1 MPNNTE
7 AEAAVLG
14 SILIDNNAADNLI
27 PVLREDDFYLAPN
40 RIIFAAMKTLQ
51 GQSKAI
57 DTVTVAD
64 ELELEGKLDEV
75 GSIAY
80 LSELAEGV
88 ISAANGDYYAEIL
101 KRDSLIRRVITTGN
115 EIAKYGYDCDD
126 GIKALDNAE
135 RLIYKIAEDSSEK
148 ALVKADAAF
157 AMTMSNIQSAQVGK
171 ATQATVDTGFP
182 TFERATKGLKPGE
195 LILIAAR
202 PSVGKTAFALNLA
215 VNVALRGVEHK
226 TVAIFSLEMSSMLL
240 AKRMLAYESGVTFD
254 AMDSMGGLRDK
265 NVMDRLMKAYRRLA
279 AANIYI
285 DDYSMNSPADILS
298 KCRRLKRE
306 KGLDLIIVDY
316 LQLMRGNS
324 SGNKGFESRQ
334 VEVSDMTRMMKIYA
348 KELDCP
354 IILLSQMSR
363 GIEQR
368 KDEPMLSDLRES
380 GAIEQDAD
388 VVAFL
393 HNPSKYNSALPQD
406 EIKLFIKKN
415 RNGPLADI
423 TLNWDGAT
431 TTFKEIVSRSADELR
446 EPSKPAE
453 PTRQVEQASVGGS
466 EKAGAA
472 AVAGATVNEDAFAR
486 TNGGES
492 GSTAFSN
499 AVAKTDGED
508 LPFDLD
514 KGDGKQAAGE
524 AKAFGDI
531 TRGLKDVVEADFPFG
546 SDMPFGADDTND
558 DDEDD
563 EYVDEDSL
571 AEDDGENGDL
581 GF

>member
-1 MPNNTE
+1 MPKDDNRKVSRGMPNNTE

-27 PVLREDDFYLAPN
+27 PILREEDFYLAPN
-40 RIIFAAMKTLQ
+40 RVIFGAMKTLQ

-88 ISAANGDYYAEIL
+88 ISAANAEYYADIL
-101 KRDSLIRRVITTGN
+101 KRDGLIRKVINVGN
-115 EIAKYGYDCDD
+115 EIAKYGYDSDD

-148 ALVKADAAF
+148 ALVKAESAF
-157 AMTMSNIQSAQVGK
+157 ATAMSNIQSAQVGK

-182 TFERATKGLKPGE
+182 SLEKATKGLKPGE

-202 PSVGKTAFALNLA
+202 PSVGKTAFALNIA
-215 VNVALRGVEHK
+215 VNVALHGQEHK
-226 TVAIFSLEMSSMLL
+226 TVAIFSLEMSSLLL
-240 AKRMLAYESGVTFD
+240 AKRMLAYESGITFD

-265 NVMDRLMKAYRRLA
+265 IVMDKLMKAYRRLA
-279 AANIYI
+279 SANIYI

-298 KCRRLKRE
+298 KCRRLKRD
-306 KGLDLIIVDY
+306 KGLDLVIVDY

-324 SGNKGFESRQ
+324 TGNKGFESRQ

-393 HNPSKYNSALPQD
+393 HNPSKYNPALPED

-431 TTFKEIVSRSADELR
+431 TTFKEIVTRSADELR
-446 EPSKPAE
+446 KPAPPAEEPYRREPSVIVKEEAPVAVKEEAPAE
-453 PTRQVEQASVGGS
+453 EREEAAPPTDDDV
-466 EKAGAA
+466 
-472 AVAGATVNEDAFAR
+472 
-486 TNGGES
+486 
-492 GSTAFSN
+492 
-499 AVAKTDGED
+499 
-508 LPFDLD
+508 PFDEEPKQSD
-514 KGDGKQAAGE
+514 GD
-524 AKAFGDI
+524 AKAFAEI
-531 TRGLKDVVEADFPFG
+531 TQGLETVVEAEFPFG
-546 SDMPFGADDTND
+546 NEMPFDSSDSDEEDEEEEEQSD
-558 DDEDD
+558 DD
-563 EYVDEDSL
+563 
-571 AEDDGENGDL
+571 ADGEGDGEL
-581 GF
+581 DF